1 MSPRPF
7 FASKLFNH
15 YRLAIHLLP
24 SAKENRSAPCHIAIN
39 RIGKID
45 DSLFI
50 IIAFKHYGMV
60 ASP

>member
-1 MSPRPF
+1 MSPPPF
-7 FASKLFNH
+7 RIK
-15 YRLAIHLLP
+15 AIQSLP
-24 SAKENRSAPCHIAIN
+24 LGYPSVAKCQRKPSAPCHIAIN

-45 DSLFI
+45 DSLLI